1 MKDQQLIQL
10 IIAPAARDDLVDIH
24 EFGGR
29 TWGNARSARYL
40 QTLKER
46 FLSLTQHPLA
56 GVERADLMPG
66 IRSLSAESHVI
77 FYRVREGVIEI
88 VRVLHG
94 RQDPNRHI
102 K

>member
-1 MKDQQLIQL
+1 
-10 IIAPAARDDLVDIH
+10 
-24 EFGGR
+24 
-29 TWGNARSARYL
+29 
-40 QTLKER
+40 
-46 FLSLTQHPLA
+46 
-56 GVERADLMPG
+56 MPG